1 MPASDDYDWQDDHRK
16 NIEFAYA
23 FIRERVAKGGKG
35 WRGYLMN
42 EKPVMHGLWRDD
54 PKTPE
59 GKYLV
64 KRRDGTVVEWPNFTL
79 GARDPAA
86 PAALRAYAKAARE
99 LGMTQGYADSVEY
112 LADEFER
119 YRLEQGAGDPD
130 RGRHRE
136 DDPRTIQ
143 EMRQGKSV

>member
-1 MPASDDYDWQDDHRK
+1 MS
-16 NIEFAYA
+16 
-23 FIRERVAKGGKG
+23 
-35 WRGYLMN
+35 
-42 EKPVMHGLWRDD
+42 EKPVIQSLWRDD

-64 KRRDGTVVEWPNFTL
+64 KRRDGSVVEWTYFVM

-86 PAALRAYAKAARE
+86 PAGLRGYAAKARE
-99 LGMTQGYADSVEY
+99 LGMSPGYCDSVER
-112 LADEFER
+112 LADAFDCER
-119 YRLEQGAGDPD
+119 ERLGPGDPD

-143 EMRQGKSV
+143 EMRQGKSA